1 MDLLQNQEDKSK
13 LICDYELNILLLGY
27 RVYQL
32 YKDLYN
38 YDFGM
43 LQSKNT
49 PCQTSTQLALVQ
61 VFYHIEHRLFL
72 YIQANKY
79 NSWFEVV
86 KYCVLHIWHYLRRVE
101 WLYMDFDNPDQCMLV
116 YLDILYLR
124 YSQEAVEGVLEYR
137 LFHMD
142 LQ

>member
-13 LICDYELNILLLGY
+13 LICDYELNILQLGY

-32 YKDLYN
+32 CKDLYN

-86 KYCVLHIWHYLRRVE
+86 KYCVLHISHYPRRVE
-101 WLYMDFDNPDQCMLV
+101 LLYMDFGNLDQYMLV
-116 YLDILYLR
+116 YLDILYPLCN
-124 YSQEAVEGVLEYR
+124 QEAVEEVLEYK
-137 LFHMD
+137 LFHRD
-142 LQ
+142 FR